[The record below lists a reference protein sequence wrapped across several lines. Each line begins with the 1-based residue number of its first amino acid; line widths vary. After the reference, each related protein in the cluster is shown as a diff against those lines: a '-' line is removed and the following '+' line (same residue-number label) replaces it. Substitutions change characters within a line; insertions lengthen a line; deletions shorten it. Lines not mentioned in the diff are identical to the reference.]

1 MTDTAEVTSKRK
13 RDHIQVNLEQDVQS
27 ALFTGFERYRF
38 IHQALPELNLSE
50 IDLTIRLL
58 GKQLQAPLVISSMTG
73 GTERARAINENLARA
88 AQARGIAMGLGSQR
102 AAIEDP
108 SLAPTYQVRHLAP
121 DILLFANLGAIQLN
135 YRYGVDECR
144 RAVEMIEAD
153 ALILHLNAIQ
163 EAVQWGGDTNW
174 AGLLKKIEQ
183 VCRALPVP
191 VIGKEVGWGISETVA
206 RQLVEAGV
214 AAIDVAGAGGTSW
227 SEVERHLTPDAAMKR
242 IAGNFVD
249 WGIPT
254 AESLVMVRCAAPDL
268 PVIASG
274 GLRTGIDAA
283 KAVALGADAVAMASP
298 FLKAAT
304 VSPEAVIA
312 AIDEITHT
320 LRIAMFGVGAG
331 SITALKGTPHMVRT
345 D

>member
-50 IDLTIRLL
+50 IDLTTRLL
-58 GKQLQAPLVISSMTG
+58 GKRLQAPLVISSMTG

-191 VIGKEVGWGISETVA
+191 IIGKEVGWGISETVA

-254 AESLVMVRCAAPDL
+254 AESLVMVRCTAPDL

-331 SITALKGTPHMVRT
+331 SITALKGTPHLVRT
-345 D
+345 N